1 MSNINS
7 SIIPPKRKT
16 RSNTKKQNIEESKI
30 ETLNVFKESKSVLNN
45 KNLSDWGLDI
55 PLYLHQQNSVIKMEN
70 LEKNRNFKMNDVDIY
85 IDTNVGILG
94 DKTGSGKTL
103 TIVSLLSRE
112 SIKSTNKINLNEKL
126 TNTLQYSEQSNANLD
141 IKIINQNIKSIQ
153 DNNTLDRNILI
164 NDQNE
169 SITYFKD
176 EYKNNYEIKNDIYID
191 KNKNELLRM
200 INSVEVNNILFTK
213 IIKYK
218 EKYDYLPIN
227 IIAVLP
233 SVFEQWKNELEHSN
247 LKCCFISKDKHISE
261 FDINTDVILITYNRF
276 NQLISHLKL
285 LYINNSNK
293 IIIKR
298 LILDEITYDT
308 YLNKIDS
315 NFIWI
320 LTATNTNY
328 IPKNFTDR
336 QLRNSHLKYILNCI
350 EPKYITIKNS
360 DEIIEKSYKLPNI
373 YDHIYECY
381 SYYDNF
387 SDVLSEEARNML
399 AADDLPSAIAL
410 LGGQQTNNSDLKEV
424 ILQKEKDN
432 LHRLEARL
440 KYYEELSDEKQIDNY
455 KNKIDMNIKTIQN
468 IEDRI
473 KSMNNECPVC
483 IEEIVN
489 KIVVGCCTNAFC
501 DKCILEIL
509 KTTVK
514 CPLCRT
520 KLDPSKMLYSNDQ
533 IKRDEEIEEKKKN
546 CCDEYNDD
554 IEIINQNTNKKVKN
568 NKLKQLIKIV
578 TSKHNG
584 KFIVFSQYNNT
595 FSHIIEELKN
605 SNVSFC
611 ELKGSIDRINSIL
624 KQFDDGKIKV
634 LFLNSKYNGTGI
646 NLQKTTDIIFYHK
659 MSSIIEQQNIGRA
672 MRIGRN
678 APLHIHRLITRN
690 ETIYNNN

>member
-7 SIIPPKRKT
+7 SNQESKEDMSSNNVIPYQKKRKI
-16 RSNTKKQNIEESKI
+16 RATKKQNNEINEESKI
-30 ETLNVFKESKSVLNN
+30 QESKTEEKKEEKKEETKTNE
-45 KNLSDWGLDI
+45 KILSDWGLDI
-55 PLYLHQQNSVIKMEN
+55 PLYLHQQNSVIRMEN
-70 LEKNRNFKMNDVDIY
+70 LEKNRNFKMKDVDIY

-112 SIKSTNKINLNEKL
+112 SIKSKINNSI
-126 TNTLQYSEQSNANLD
+126 NRDINRD
-141 IKIINQNIKSIQ
+141 IKIINENIESIQ
-153 DNNTLDRNILI
+153 DNNNLDRNILTSPI
-164 NDQNE
+164 IQNDLSQRE
-169 SITYFKD
+169 
-176 EYKNNYEIKNDIYID
+176 NYQIKNDIYID
-191 KNKNELLRM
+191 KEKNELLRM
-200 INSVEVNNILFTK
+200 INSVEVNNLFFTK
-213 IIKYK
+213 IIRYK

-227 IIAVLP
+227 IIVVLP

-261 FDINTDVILITYNRF
+261 FDINTDVMLITYNRF
-276 NQLISHLKL
+276 NQLIAHLQL
-285 LYINNSNK
+285 LYINNNK

-308 YLNKIDS
+308 YLTKIDS
-315 NFIWI
+315 NFIWV

-328 IPKNFTDR
+328 IPRNFTDR
-336 QLRNSHLKYILNCI
+336 QLRNSHLKNILSSI

-360 DEIIEKSYKLPNI
+360 DEMIEKSYKLPNI
-373 YDHIYECY
+373 FDHIYECY

-387 SDVLSEEARNML
+387 SHVLSEEARNML
-399 AADDLPSAIAL
+399 AADDLASAIAL
-410 LGGQQTNNSDLKEV
+410 LGGQQTNNNDLKEV

-440 KYYEELSDEKQIDNY
+440 KYYEELNDEKQIENY
-455 KNKIDMNIKTIQN
+455 KNKIDINNKTIKN

-483 IEEIVN
+483 IEEIIN
-489 KIVVGCCTNAFC
+489 KVIVGCCTNAFC

-509 KTTVK
+509 KTTSK
-514 CPLCRT
+514 CPLCRC
-520 KLDPSKMLYSNDQ
+520 KLEPSKMLYSNDQ
-533 IKRDEEIEEKKKN
+533 IKINKEEKKNN
-546 CCDEYNDD
+546 CCNEYNDE

-578 TSKHNG
+578 TSKQNG

-611 ELKGSIDRINSIL
+611 E
-624 KQFDDGKIKV
+624 
-634 LFLNSKYNGTGI
+634 
-646 NLQKTTDIIFYHK
+646 
-659 MSSIIEQQNIGRA
+659 
-672 MRIGRN
+672 
-678 APLHIHRLITRN
+678 
-690 ETIYNNN
+690 

>member
-7 SIIPPKRKT
+7 SESKESSIIQNQRKRKT
-16 RSNTKKQNIEESKI
+16 RVTKKQNDEVNQESKI
-30 ETLNVFKESKSVLNN
+30 NEEQKEEIKNDEN
-45 KNLSDWGLDI
+45 KKNLSDWGLDI

-70 LEKNRNFKMNDVDIY
+70 LEKNRNFKMKDVDVY

-112 SIKSTNKINLNEKL
+112 SIKSKINNSI
-126 TNTLQYSEQSNANLD
+126 NNSINRD
-141 IKIINQNIKSIQ
+141 IKIINENIESIQ
-153 DNNTLDRNILI
+153 DNNLDRNILI
-164 NDQNE
+164 QNYKESSNEDKNDFPDKE
-169 SITYFKD
+169 
-176 EYKNNYEIKNDIYID
+176 NYQIKNDIHID
-191 KNKNELLRM
+191 KDKNQLLRM
-200 INSVEVNNILFTK
+200 INSVEVNNIFFTK
-213 IIKYK
+213 IIRYK
-218 EKYDYLPIN
+218 ERYDYLPIN
-227 IIAVLP
+227 IIVVLP

-276 NQLISHLKL
+276 NQLIAHLQL
-285 LYINNSNK
+285 LYINNNK

-308 YLNKIDS
+308 YLTKIDS

-328 IPKNFTDR
+328 IPRNFTDR
-336 QLRNSHLKYILNCI
+336 QLRNSILKNILSSV

-360 DEIIEKSYKLPNI
+360 DEMIEKSYKLPNI
-373 YDHIYECY
+373 FDHIYECY

-387 SDVLSEEARNML
+387 SHVLSEEARNML
-399 AADDLPSAIAL
+399 AADDLVSAIAL

-440 KYYEELSDEKQIDNY
+440 KYYEELNDEKQIENY
-455 KNKIDMNIKTIQN
+455 KNKIDINTKTIKN

-483 IEEIVN
+483 IEEIIN
-489 KIVVGCCTNAFC
+489 KVIVGCCTNAFC

-509 KTTVK
+509 KTTAK
-514 CPLCRT
+514 CPLCRC
-520 KLDPSKMLYSNDQ
+520 KLEPSKMLYSNDD
-533 IKRDEEIEEKKKN
+533 IKTNEEDKKN
-546 CCDEYNDD
+546 NCCNEYNDE

-578 TSKHNG
+578 TSKQNG

-659 MSSIIEQQNIGRA
+659 MPSIIEQQNIGRA
-672 MRIGRN
+672 MRIGRKE
-678 APLHIHRLITRN
+678 PLHIHRLITRN

>member
-7 SIIPPKRKT
+7 SESKENISSNNFIQNQKKRKIRT
-16 RSNTKKQNIEESKI
+16 TKKQNNEINEESKI
-30 ETLNVFKESKSVLNN
+30 IEEKKEETKTNE

-55 PLYLHQQNSVIKMEN
+55 PLYLHQQNSVIRMEN
-70 LEKNRNFKMNDVDIY
+70 LEKNRNFKMKDVDIY

-112 SIKSTNKINLNEKL
+112 SIKSKINNSI
-126 TNTLQYSEQSNANLD
+126 NRD
-141 IKIINQNIKSIQ
+141 IKIINENIESIQ
-153 DNNTLDRNILI
+153 DNNNLDRNIFI
-164 NDQNE
+164 QNYKDNISSNEEKNDLNV
-169 SITYFKD
+169 
-176 EYKNNYEIKNDIYID
+176 NYQIKNDIHID
-191 KNKNELLRM
+191 KEKNQLLRM
-200 INSVEVNNILFTK
+200 INSVEVNNIFFTK
-213 IIKYK
+213 IIRYK
-218 EKYDYLPIN
+218 ERYDYLPIN
-227 IIAVLP
+227 IIVVLP

-276 NQLISHLKL
+276 NQLIAHLQL
-285 LYINNSNK
+285 LYINNNK

-308 YLNKIDS
+308 YLTKIDS

-320 LTATNTNY
+320 LTATNSNY
-328 IPKNFTDR
+328 IPRNFTDR
-336 QLRNSHLKYILNCI
+336 QLRNSHLKNILSSI

-360 DEIIEKSYKLPNI
+360 DEMIEKSYKLPNI
-373 YDHIYECY
+373 FDHIYECY

-387 SDVLSEEARNML
+387 SHVLSDEARNML
-399 AADDLPSAIAL
+399 AADDLASAIAL
-410 LGGQQTNNSDLKEV
+410 LGGQQTNNNDLKEV

-440 KYYEELSDEKQIDNY
+440 KYYEELNDEKQIENY
-455 KNKIDMNIKTIQN
+455 KNKIDINTKTIKN

-483 IEEIVN
+483 IEEIIN
-489 KIVVGCCTNAFC
+489 KVIVGCCTNAFC

-509 KTTVK
+509 KTTSK
-514 CPLCRT
+514 CPLCRS
-520 KLDPSKMLYSNDQ
+520 KLEPSKMLYSNDE
-533 IKRDEEIEEKKKN
+533 IKTNRDEEEKKNN
-546 CCDEYNDD
+546 CCNEYNDD

-578 TSKHNG
+578 TSKENG

-659 MSSIIEQQNIGRA
+659 MPSIIEQQNIGRA
-672 MRIGRN
+672 MRIGRKD
-678 APLHIHRLITRN
+678 PLHIHRLITRN